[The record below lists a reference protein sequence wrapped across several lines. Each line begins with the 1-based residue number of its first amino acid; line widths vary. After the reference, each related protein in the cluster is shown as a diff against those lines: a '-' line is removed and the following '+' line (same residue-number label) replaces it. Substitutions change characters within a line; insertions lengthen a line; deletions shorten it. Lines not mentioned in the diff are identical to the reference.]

1 MENIPIMFVLT
12 VIKHILNKSFLLI
25 FYKNYYI
32 IYISK
37 ERERERKMKNEIEGF
52 VLANRLYHVYMEKLE
67 KIAKKNNLDFNVL
80 EFSMICLQIFNYIV
94 RTDATILE
102 VISKIKDTLFA
113 IKDKQEKGEI

>member
-37 ERERERKMKNEIEGF
+37 ERERERKMDNEMEGF

-102 VISKIKDTLFA
+102 VISKIKDTLFT
-113 IKDKQEKGEI
+113 IEDKQEKGEI

>member
-1 MENIPIMFVLT
+1 
-12 VIKHILNKSFLLI
+12 
-25 FYKNYYI
+25 
-32 IYISK
+32 
-37 ERERERKMKNEIEGF
+37 MKNEMEGF

-80 EFSMICLQIFNYIV
+80 EFSMICLQIFNYIT

-113 IKDKQEKGEI
+113 IKDKQKKGEI